1 VQPSLLFPCERASA
15 ALTDLLAEIS
25 PKLPFKFRPTYL
37 RRAVV
42 NKRGDAFKFSRTAP
56 KVT

>member
-1 VQPSLLFPCERASA
+1 VQPFLLIPCEWASA

-25 PKLPFKFRPTYL
+25 PKLPFKFQPNYF

-42 NKRGDAFKFSRTAP
+42 NKRGDAFKLLRTAP